1 MDLITDEFQCA
12 LRDYAYLIN
21 QSYLKKDILKLV
33 GDRYQ
38 LTRMQRLLLNR
49 GIFRQTDI
57 DVRNRKRVSVISE
70 AKIYVDA
77 LNVLFTIGN
86 YLLGRQVFVSNDGFL
101 RDGGEITGKLHQ
113 DESFIRAADLLM
125 IYLSNYRE
133 KEYIFLIDEPVQG
146 SIEVQS
152 MLNSKIIE
160 HHLKGTAYTVTDP
173 DIELIKMSE
182 GLIAT
187 SDSEVIE
194 QSDTRVIDLAY
205 EVLTHNFQPDFINLA
220 KKSGFSRK
228 STFSIFFVQINSLV
242 IVTITSSGIL
252 KRVNLFIFQM
262 ILPTRYTLLH
272 RERSRYSII
281 PNPER
286 KLLRTCFLKEI
297 YSENWQF
304 WGRKGEKI
312 LHSRHRI
319 KLLFVS

>member
-220 KKSGFSRK
+220 
-228 STFSIFFVQINSLV
+228 
-242 IVTITSSGIL
+242 
-252 KRVNLFIFQM
+252 NLLI
-262 ILPTRYTLLH
+262 
-272 RERSRYSII
+272 
-281 PNPER
+281 
-286 KLLRTCFLKEI
+286 
-297 YSENWQF
+297 
-304 WGRKGEKI
+304 
-312 LHSRHRI
+312 
-319 KLLFVS
+319 